1 MRKVLVVGTGGLGSI
16 VAFALSY
23 TAKSYVAVVVRSD
36 YEKVKNVGWEINS
49 CDYGHIKGW
58 KPDAI
63 YPSIEEAAKNDKYDY
78 VVVTTK
84 NIPEVTKVEEIIE
97 PVVTKGF
104 TAIVLIQNGFDLG
117 KPFLQKYPDNYCLSG
132 VSYIG
137 SSNHSGVINHTK
149 DDDIIISYFN
159 NKTFTKEQQR
169 EKCKEFVDLYK
180 NDCNKARFEDDVKVC
195 RYGKLLWN
203 ATYNTICALTRLDTG
218 RLELSGTFEA
228 LAVPAM
234 RELIKV
240 ARADGV
246 EFPPDIINTTS
257 HICGDLYYKPSML
270 LDVERGNPMELEII
284 LGNVLKVSQELKVET
299 PILNVLYHLLKG
311 IQFKILEDCGLVE
324 VPKVRPDLNKFYS

>member
-1 MRKVLVVGTGGLGSI
+1 MTKVLVVGTGGLGSI

-23 TAKSYVAVVVRSD
+23 TAKASVSVVVRSD
-36 YEKVKNVGWEINS
+36 YEKVKRDGWEINS
-49 CDYGHIKGW
+49 CDYGHVKGW
-58 KPDAI
+58 KPEAI
-63 YPSIEEAAKNDKYDY
+63 YPSIEEAGKSNVYDY

-84 NIPEVTKVEEIIE
+84 NIPEVSKVEDIIE
-97 PVVTKGF
+97 PVVTNGL

-117 KPFLQKYPDNYCLSG
+117 KPFLEKYPNNYCLSG

-159 NKTFTKEQQR
+159 NPLFTKEQQR
-169 EKCKEFVDLYK
+169 EKCKEFIELYQ
-180 NDCNKARFEDDVKVC
+180 NDCNKVRFEDDVKAC

-234 RELIKV
+234 REIVQVAKV
-240 ARADGV
+240 DGV
-246 EFPPDIINTTS
+246 EFPKDIINTTS
-257 HICGDLYYKPSML
+257 HISDGLYYKPSML

-284 LGNVLKVSQELKVET
+284 LGNVLKVSRELGVET
-299 PILNVLYHLLKG
+299 PILSVLYHLLKG
-311 IQFKILEDCGLVE
+311 IQFKILEDCQLIE
-324 VPKVRPDLNKFYS
+324 VPKTRPNLNKFYS